1 MNKAKVKPART
12 TDRNASR
19 SGRIRLA
26 VFAGFVLVIL
36 ALVISNLPSA
46 GAARVDKG
54 GKLSGSKE
62 ANEFSNL
69 FEPRDGEGMRASLQE
84 RALQRNVS
92 AKAKEL
98 RMTKAHSFDG
108 DLRDLPRHPI
118 VKQERPER
126 EGPERILGVLEAG
139 GIGGAA
145 KTKELEAAPGPVRAV
160 AAPTPNVSFD
170 GLDFANW
177 GDGHP
182 PDTNGDVGPGH
193 YIQTVNTSI
202 GIYDKVTG
210 APFTRIT
217 FNDFMSAGN
226 FGNVCDTDNF
236 GDPVVV
242 YDTFEDRWIITDF
255 AFQVNGSGDV
265 VNPPGAFQC
274 FAVSKTGN
282 PVSGGWNYYS
292 INTTGGLGDY
302 PKFGI
307 WPDGLYMSANMFDY
321 AAAGAFQNVRLYAF
335 NKAQMYAGDATIQVV
350 SFDLPSSEFTLLP
363 GNARLQAGTP
373 PTGSP
378 NYFSTIDF
386 LNALTV
392 WKFHVDWTSISLST
406 LTGPFDSTAPASFV
420 QAPDTVAAQGGNA
433 LDTLQPR
440 LMMQNQYTRIGGVE
454 SLWNSHTVQGSSA
467 TQAATRYYQVT
478 VTGGTVSATTTQAAT
493 HNPDTTSRYMPS
505 VAVDRA
511 GNMALGYTTS
521 SSSQFPSIKYAG
533 RLSSDPVNTLPLT
546 ETSLINGTGG
556 QSGSCGGSPCQRWG
570 DYSAMS
576 LDPDGCTFWYTN
588 EYYAVSG
595 LNDLTR
601 IGSFKFSPCTVVTSG
616 TVQGTVTATVGGAP
630 ISGATV
636 ALGSRTTTTNG
647 SGFYQFTG
655 IPSGTY
661 PSETASA
668 AGYNSSTVTNIAVTD
683 GATTTQNF
691 SLGNAAASACLT
703 DTTQANF
710 QTGVQTNVDV
720 TTSPGNV
727 TLLQPITIDRQTTN
741 FTTSGVGFN
750 NTSFTAQTF
759 TPGVTGTLQK
769 LDVFIFCASC
779 SGANPNI
786 TVEARTTSGGNI
798 VMTAGGLLA
807 SAAIPGSSSPSGG
820 FMTASFAS
828 PPTLTSGTQ
837 YGFVVRL
844 AAARTGTQAVLVSD
858 GDGLTGGR
866 RQACNTS
873 TCANATGQSND
884 IVFKSYMKTGFATS
898 GDQVSSIKDAN
909 PAGGFFPDWTTLSWT
924 ATTPVNTTLRF
935 QVAVSNNSG
944 GPFSFVGPDG
954 TSATFFTTSGSS
966 LMQFGGFRYLKY
978 KALLSTT
985 NTAATPTVNDVTVC
999 YTNSSIPTAAKLT
1012 RFVAAAYSDGVAL
1025 NWETG
1030 YEVNNLGYHLYR
1042 EENGVRVRVTPSPV
1056 AGSALKVGP
1065 RARMTA
1071 GFAYSWFDRGAPSG
1085 SGYYVESI
1093 DLNGRRELS
1102 GPIYPAAAAIANRD
1116 KAVARSLLLNQ
1127 IAAANKLNNGAD
1139 FDANHAQIKEQPAAV
1154 RDKDSSVPAKPDLL
1168 QVQQA
1173 IAAGAAAKISVRQD
1187 GWYRLTYA
1195 DLPAGCLDPNADA
1208 RNLQLYVD
1216 GEEVPMRVNTEE
1228 KKLGPSDTIE
1238 FYGLALDTPD
1248 TDTHVYWLINGSTPG
1263 KRITGK
1269 RTSVKG
1275 GDKLFRDS
1283 QGSPGGFDYTIERS
1297 DKLVYFAGL
1306 LNGDGNNIFGAP
1318 VTSEPL
1324 TQTLTVRSRDA
1335 ETPSAT
1341 IGIDLQG
1348 LTGGGH
1354 LVEVKL
1360 NGTNLG
1366 TVSFNGL
1373 DHPSQ
1378 TFTLAGSLL
1387 HEGDNT
1393 LTVTATG
1400 GDSDVSLLDTVRLT
1414 YGHAYR
1420 ADANMLRFSVAG
1432 GQAVLVN
1439 GFSSQ
1444 DIRIIDIT
1452 DPASP
1457 NELFPPIASSGS
1469 GYGFRLQSNGRD
1481 PRVYVAFADQLAA
1494 TPAAITPNEASS
1506 WNAAAN
1512 GADLIIVTPRE
1523 FRDSVQPLV
1532 QLRLAQGIRVAI
1544 VSVEDVYDEFS
1555 YGAHSPAALK
1565 SFIAWAATH
1574 WQGAPHYLLL
1584 AGDSSWDPRNYLD
1597 LEAGDLVPTKLIDTA
1612 YMETAS
1618 DDWLADFDG
1627 DGVAELATGRLPGRT
1642 AADINLMVAK
1652 ILAFD
1657 HERQLG
1663 GAPRGALFVSD
1674 NDFSDKSAAT
1684 EALVPAGIELQDL
1697 NRDQIADDSAMR
1709 SQIINALDD
1718 GPLLVNY
1725 YGHGSVT
1732 VWTGEGLLDADGALA
1747 LTNGNRLS
1755 VFMLMTCL
1763 NGYSHDAYID
1773 SLGEAL
1779 LKAPQGGAVA
1789 VWASAGFTE
1798 SEPQFQMNQQL
1809 YGNLFAGASPRL
1821 GDAIRA
1827 AKLTVTDS
1835 DVRRTWILLGDPTMR
1850 IR

>member
-1 MNKAKVKPART
+1 MNKAKVKAART
-12 TDRNASR
+12 MGGKTSSR
-19 SGRIRLA
+19 TVRTRLA
-26 VFAGFVLVIL
+26 IFVGFVLMIL
-36 ALVISNLPSA
+36 ALVITSLPSA
-46 GAARVDKG
+46 GASRI
-54 GKLSGSKE
+54 SKNGE
-62 ANEFSNL
+62 PTAKETNEFSKL
-69 FEPRDGEGMRASLQE
+69 FEPRDGAGLRANLQE
-84 RALQRNVS
+84 RALQRTVS

-98 RMTKAHSFDG
+98 KMAKAHSFDG
-108 DLRDLPRHPI
+108 DLRDLPRRPI
-118 VKQERPER
+118 IKKERPER
-126 EGPERILGVLEAG
+126 EGPERTLGVLDAG

-145 KTKELEAAPGPVRAV
+145 KSKQLEAAPGPVRAV

-170 GLDFANW
+170 GLDFASW

-210 APFTRIT
+210 APITRIT
-217 FNDFMSAGN
+217 FNDFMSAGS

-242 YDTFEDRWIITDF
+242 YDTFEDRWIISDF
-255 AFQVNGSGDV
+255 AFQLNGSGDV

-302 PKFGI
+302 PKLGI
-307 WPDGLYMSANMFDY
+307 WPDGLYMSVNMFDY
-321 AAAGAFQNVRLYAF
+321 AAAGSFQNVRLYAF
-335 NKAQMYAGDATIQVV
+335 NKAQMYAGDATIQIV
-350 SFDLPSSEFTLLP
+350 SFDVPSSEFTLLP
-363 GNARLQAGTP
+363 SNARLQAGTP

-378 NYFSTIDF
+378 NYFSTVDF

-406 LTGPFDSTAPASFV
+406 LTGPFDSIAPASFV

-454 SLWNSHTVQGSSA
+454 SVWNSHTVQGSSA
-467 TQAATRYYQVT
+467 TQAAARYYQVT
-478 VTGGTVSATTTQAAT
+478 VTGGAVSATTTQAAT
-493 HNPDTTSRYMPS
+493 HNPDTTNRYMPS

-511 GNMALGYTTS
+511 GNMALGYSTS
-521 SSSQFPSIKYAG
+521 SSVQFPSIKYAG
-533 RLSSDPVNTLPLT
+533 RLSTDPVNTLSLT

-556 QSGSCGGSPCQRWG
+556 QSGNCGGSPCQRWG

-655 IPSGTY
+655 VPSGTY

-668 AGYNSSTVTNIAVTD
+668 AGYNSSTVTNIVVTD

-720 TTSPGNV
+720 ITSPNNV
-727 TLLQPITIDRQTTN
+727 ILLQPSTLDQQN
-741 FTTSGVGFN
+741 ESLSGSGVGFN
-750 NTSFTAQTF
+750 TTAWVAQTF
-759 TPGVTGTLQK
+759 TPGVTGTLTK
-769 LDVFIFCASC
+769 ADINLFC
-779 SGANPNI
+779 SGCTGTSPNL
-786 TVEARTTSGGNI
+786 TLSVRATSGGLP
-798 VMTAGGLLA
+798 TGADLA
-807 SAAIPGSSSPSGG
+807 STTLTGNASGAASYFSGTFG
-820 FMTASFAS
+820 S
-828 PPTLTSGTQ
+828 PPSLTSGTV
-837 YGFVVRL
+837 YALVVRPT
-844 AAARTGTQAVLVSD
+844 ANPSAGTYA
-858 GDGLTGGR
+858 LTISGSNVYAGGR
-866 RQACNTS
+866 
-873 TCANATGQSND
+873 
-884 IVFKSYMKTGFATS
+884 IVDSGNSGGSWAVVNPSRDAGFHTYMKTGFATS

-909 PAGGFFPDWTTLSWT
+909 PATGFSTDWTTLSWT
-924 ATTPVNTTLRF
+924 ATTPANTTLRF

-954 TSATFFTTSGSS
+954 TSATFFTVSGAS

-978 KALLSTT
+978 KALFSTT
-985 NTAATPTVNDVTVC
+985 NTAATPTLNDVTVC

-1071 GFAYSWFDRGAPSG
+1071 GSAYSWFDRGAPSG
-1085 SGYYVESI
+1085 SSYYVESI

-1102 GPIYPAAAAIANRD
+1102 GPIYPAAAATANRGN
-1116 KAVARSLLLNQ
+1116 AMARSLLLNQ
-1127 IAAANKLNNGAD
+1127 IAESNKLNKGAD
-1139 FDANHAQIKEQPAAV
+1139 FDANHAQINEQPAAIPA
-1154 RDKDSSVPAKPDLL
+1154 KDTSVQAKPDLL

-1173 IAAGAAAKISVRQD
+1173 IAAGAAARISVRHD
-1187 GWYRLTYA
+1187 GWYRLPYA
-1195 DLPAGCLDPNADA
+1195 DLLTGCLDLNADA

-1216 GEEVPMRVNTEE
+1216 GEEVPVRVNAEE
-1228 KKLGPSDTIE
+1228 KKLRPGDTIE

-1269 RTSVKG
+1269 RTVVKG

-1324 TQTLTVRSRDA
+1324 TQTLTVRNRDA

-1420 ADANMLRFSVAG
+1420 ADANLLRFSVAG
-1432 GQAVLVN
+1432 GQTVMVN
-1439 GFSSQ
+1439 GFTSA
-1444 DIRIIDIT
+1444 DLRIIDIT

-1481 PRVYVAFADQLAA
+1481 RRVYVAFADQLAA
-1494 TPAAITPNEASS
+1494 TPAAIAPNEASS
-1506 WNAAAN
+1506 WNAASNA
-1512 GADLIIVTPRE
+1512 ADMIIVTPRE
-1523 FRDSVQPLV
+1523 FRDSVEPLA
-1532 QLRLAQGIRVAI
+1532 QLRRAQGINVAV
-1544 VSVEDVYDEFS
+1544 VSVEDVFDEFS

-1565 SFIAWAATH
+1565 SFIAWTATH
-1574 WQGAPHYLLL
+1574 WQVAPHYLLL

-1597 LEAGDLVPTKLIDTA
+1597 LEAGDLVPTKLIDTG

-1618 DDWLADFDG
+1618 DDWLADFNG

-1674 NDFSDKSAAT
+1674 NDFGDKSAAT
-1684 EALVPAGIELQDL
+1684 EALVPAAIELQNL

-1709 SQIINALDD
+1709 SQIMDALDD

-1809 YGNLFAGASPRL
+1809 YGALFAGASPRL